1 MELKESILKLYEQE
15 DTAVTSGH
23 DLLFKTAVVVSF
35 LTFGLGGYYLHTHN
49 PPPQVMEERMA
60 RARQVSFL
68 LEEPKKPKPA
78 VEAPKAEKKAA
89 PKPEVKKIE
98 PIDLTNK
105 PQLAAKVDDVK
116 PENPPT
122 NEPPVRRVYGL
133 RKVYATGIGAGGT
146 ASEAVIGKLG
156 NTLATP
162 IDTLAPTK
170 EQLKGPLVPIT
181 TITTPPRLI
190 KSEKPEYTKEMIEA
204 KVEGT
209 IKAELLINAEG
220 AVVEAK
226 ILNDLGFSTRE
237 RAREAFLK
245 WRFEP
250 SKKGNEPVAVWITFS
265 IRFVLLDE

>member
-1 MELKESILKLYEQE
+1 MNRKI
-15 DTAVTSGH
+15 AVTTGG
-23 DLLFKTAVVVSF
+23 DWLFKTAVIASF
-35 LTFGLGGYYLHTHN
+35 AAFGLGGYYLHTHN

-60 RARQVSFL
+60 RARQVSFIM
-68 LEEPKKPKPA
+68 EAPKKPKA
-78 VEAPKAEKKAA
+78 EAALPKAA
-89 PKPEVKKIE
+89 PAAKKEPVPEKKEPLDLTQKPKLDKKIE
-98 PIDLTNK
+98 DT
-105 PQLAAKVDDVK
+105 K
-116 PENPPT
+116 PENPPA

-133 RKVYATGIGAGGT
+133 RKVYATGIGAGGA

-156 NTLATP
+156 NTLAAP

-181 TITTPPRLI
+181 TVTIPPRLV

-209 IKAELLINAEG
+209 IKAELLINTEG
-220 AVVEAK
+220 NVVEVK
-226 ILNDLGFSTRE
+226 ILNDLGYGTKE

-250 SKKGNEPVAVWITFS
+250 AKRGSEPVAVWISFS